1 MVRLDHLAISVTD
14 ETQSRDWYV
23 SNFGFRVEFEVPE
36 RHTIALQDDG
46 GFTIFLVRDPIAATR
61 PSCTLTLQVAD
72 VEAKHAQLAARGV
85 RFEKLPQKL
94 YWGYGAEL
102 SDPDGYRVHVWD
114 EKSMREKG
122 DA

>member
-1 MVRLDHLAISVTD
+1 MISVPRLTL
-14 ETQSRDWYV
+14 V
-23 SNFGFRVEFEVPE
+23 VVVL
-36 RHTIALQDDG
+36 ALSG
-46 GFTIFLVRDPIAATR
+46 CFLVRDPIAATR

-72 VEAKHAQLAARGV
+72 VEAKHTQLAARGV
-85 RFEKLPQKL
+85 RFEKPPQKL